1 MCVARGTPALPPHG
15 EDPLWSRV
23 RFRITS
29 PGRRPPPRPRRGDHA
44 SKLGPGPTAA
54 TRSRKESERR
64 KRAVELE
71 NRVSRREKMVLSDV
85 TNRRVEASARKLG
98 RPTAAGRLSTLPEA
112 GQLAAETE
120 LSQSCAE
127 TREVEPVTATV
138 EPDADPDSSSS
149 VTTAEN
155 AAAVEQDSEN
165 EVNQLAVPP
174 EPTKLVI
181 PPEQLATAQRLLERV
196 KANRSRRQQRA
207 GGHTSMGEVATH
219 AAADALEDAL
229 ARARERGFDSA
240 DARAL
245 LSDAMS
251 PGPPSTTRKWRLGSL
266 PRSERSKRGET
277 ANGAYPARTPARL
290 MPAGAV
296 TYEQYV
302 AGPGQ
307 VTTHEVTD
315 PHSSSSCLLDFSQL
329 GQYLE
334 DFWRGV

>member
-1 MCVARGTPALPPHG
+1 M
-15 EDPLWSRV
+15 
-23 RFRITS
+23 
-29 PGRRPPPRPRRGDHA
+29 
-44 SKLGPGPTAA
+44 
-54 TRSRKESERR
+54 
-64 KRAVELE
+64 
-71 NRVSRREKMVLSDV
+71 SRREKMVLSDV

-229 ARARERGFDSA
+229 ARARERGFDST
-240 DARAL
+240 DARTSF
-245 LSDAMS
+245 SDAMS
-251 PGPPSTTRKWRLGSL
+251 PGPPSTARKWRLGSL
-266 PRSERSKRGET
+266 PRSERSKS

-302 AGPGQ
+302 AGPGR

-329 GQYLE
+329 GQYFE